1 MILARPRI
9 AVRRA
14 GRIEQL
20 LHDSRS
26 RGSAWA
32 VRHGPWAR
40 VCYEL
45 VVFGVK
51 QAWACLFGALML
63 VLLLGTHLW
72 YPADAALARYD
83 FLVLAALAIQVG
95 LLVTKMETLAEA
107 RVILAY
113 HLVGTVMELFKT
125 HVGSWSYPEES
136 VLRIGGVPLFSG
148 FMYASV
154 GSYIARVW
162 RLFDFQF
169 PGYPRRR
176 YTVVLAVLIY
186 INFFSHHVL
195 PDARWLLIGA
205 TAWLYART
213 QVRFR
218 IDLEHRRMPLLLG
231 FGLVALFIWF
241 AENLATYARA
251 WTYPSQADGWQ
262 MVSLGKLGSWY
273 LLMIISFV
281 LVSLLHEPRPRRER

>member
-1 MILARPRI
+1 M
-9 AVRRA
+9 
-14 GRIEQL
+14 
-20 LHDSRS
+20 SRS

-32 VRHGPWAR
+32 VRRGLWAR
-40 VCYEL
+40 VAYEL

-83 FLVLAALAIQVG
+83 FLVLAALAIQIG
-95 LLVTKMETLAEA
+95 LLVTRMETLAEA

-113 HLVGTVMELFKT
+113 HVVGTVMELFKT
-125 HVGSWSYPEES
+125 HVGSWEYPEAS

-162 RLFDFQF
+162 RLFDFQL
-169 PGYPRRR
+169 PGYPHRLP
-176 YTVVLAVLIY
+176 TVVLAVLIY
-186 INFFSHHVL
+186 VNFFSHHVL
-195 PDARWLLIGA
+195 PDARWLLIGG
-205 TAWLYART
+205 TAWLFART

-218 IDLEHRRMPLLLG
+218 IDLEYRRMPLLLG
-231 FGLVALFIWF
+231 FFLVSVFIWF

-251 WTYPSQADGWQ
+251 WTYPSQATEWQ

-281 LVSLLHEPRPRRER
+281 LVSLLHEPRARVVSRPALR